1 MQETPH
7 YNTEISQKDIF
18 QEKKKKSRIPTNYLQ
33 VKRKQ
38 RSYVNLENSKLIK
51 YPPPSF

>member
-18 QEKKKKSRIPTNYLQ
+18 QEKKKKIQN
-33 VKRKQ
+33 
-38 RSYVNLENSKLIK
+38 SYQL
-51 YPPPSF
+51 PPS